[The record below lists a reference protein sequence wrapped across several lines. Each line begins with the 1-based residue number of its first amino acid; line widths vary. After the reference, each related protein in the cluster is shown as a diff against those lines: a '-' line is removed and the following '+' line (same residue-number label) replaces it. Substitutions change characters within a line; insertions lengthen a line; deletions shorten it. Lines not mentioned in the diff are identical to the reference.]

1 VAPPP
6 TILPSA
12 QIAELAHTPSL
23 ETRLTEQLRELITT
37 GALPEGT
44 PLRLRELADSFGVSP
59 TPVRTSL
66 SLLERDGLVS
76 VGRTGR
82 AMVSSLTLE
91 DVEEIFAARRGMEAL
106 AARRAAPLLTDD
118 DVKEMTALLDELH
131 DVATPETLEDYLR
144 ATWRFHAR
152 CYRASS
158 RPRLVDEVERLFW
171 RAVRYHRIL
180 LCTTERFAGSVSFHD
195 RFFDACRARDGR
207 AAEKVIEDSVR
218 WTVEEFAEVFAGRH
232 EDAA

>member
-1 VAPPP
+1 VAAPA
-6 TILPSA
+6 TTLPSA
-12 QIAELAHTPSL
+12 QIAELAPTPSL
-23 ETRLTEQLRELITT
+23 ETRLTEQLRDLITS
-37 GALPEGT
+37 GALPERM
-44 PLRLRELADSFGVSP
+44 PLRLRDLADSFGVSP

-82 AMVSSLTLE
+82 AMVSPLTLE
-91 DVEEIFAARRGMEAL
+91 DVEEIYAARRGMEAL

-118 DVKEMTALLDELH
+118 DVNEMAALLKEIH
-131 DVATPETLEDYLR
+131 AAASPEQLDDYLG

-171 RAVRYHRIL
+171 RAIRYHRIL
-180 LCTTERFAGSVSFHD
+180 LCTPERFAGSATFHD
-195 RFFDACRARDGR
+195 RFFDACRVRDGR
-207 AAEKVIEDSVR
+207 AAETVIEDSVR
-218 WTVEEFAEVFAGRH
+218 WTIEGLAEAFDERH
-232 EDAA
+232 EDAR